1 MIEEA
6 IEKLSKEPQKLS
18 QKAEAV
24 SGAVREALKKFCL
37 QNAEFAQAVAQ
48 SEKTVADCLEYV
60 VKGCGSSLSDITAY
74 ERAAEFYF
82 SGAKVHC
89 HMTIDLGDGGFSG
102 EEEAA
107 KAVTENKGGK
117 RHITL
122 DLDELL

>member
-1 MIEEA
+1 MIEKA

-18 QKAEAV
+18 QKAKAV
-24 SGAVREALKKFCL
+24 SGAVREALKKFCN

-74 ERAAEFYF
+74 QRAAEFYF
-82 SGAKVHC
+82 SGAKVHFS
-89 HMTIDLGDGGFSG
+89 MTIDLGDGGFSG

-107 KAVTENKGGK
+107 KVVAENKCIK